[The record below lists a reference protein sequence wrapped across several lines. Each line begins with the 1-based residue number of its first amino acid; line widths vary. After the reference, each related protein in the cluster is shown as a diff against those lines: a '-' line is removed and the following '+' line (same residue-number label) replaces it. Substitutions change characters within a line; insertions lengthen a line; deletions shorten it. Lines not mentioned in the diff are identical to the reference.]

1 MTVALG
7 TDIEDPIER
16 LESVHIAAISSK
28 EMTNA
33 VGAKLMTDFG
43 QFIPSTTAA
52 LASRL
57 YSEVSMAEQITH
69 PYNCVV
75 SNVPGPQFPLYSAGA
90 RLVTQY
96 GLGPLHDGMGL
107 MFPVFSYC
115 GQITISVNACRNMVP
130 DPEFFAACLQSSAD
144 ELLGAASVE
153 N

>member
-1 MTVALG
+1 
-7 TDIEDPIER
+7 
-16 LESVHIAAISSK
+16 
-28 EMTNA
+28 
-33 VGAKLMTDFG
+33 
-43 QFIPSTTAA
+43 
-52 LASRL
+52 
-57 YSEVSMAEQITH
+57 MAEQITH